1 MFSRV
6 CHHCARL
13 TRPWVPVPVISH
25 PILTSDSVAAFFTC
39 YGVGMVLLTLLRFFL
54 DKLIIPG
61 NRSVDIEISEDQN
74 WWVWRG
80 AARPHFVASSVLL
93 LLCTGVWLPSKPLLY
108 SQLRLLWALWCLISS
123 ATTLRDDAS
132 VQNENQF
139 VELATVAPS
148 TVSWVPSDRA

>member
-93 LLCTGVWLPSKPLLY
+93 LLCLQGCGCHRSRYCTRNCVCSGLFG
-108 SQLRLLWALWCLISS
+108 A
-123 ATTLRDDAS
+123 
-132 VQNENQF
+132 
-139 VELATVAPS
+139 
-148 TVSWVPSDRA
+148 

>member
-1 MFSRV
+1 M
-6 CHHCARL
+6 
-13 TRPWVPVPVISH
+13 
-25 PILTSDSVAAFFTC
+25 AAFFTC

-93 LLCTGVWLPSKPLLY
+93 LLCLQGCGCHRSRYCTRNCVCSGLFG
-108 SQLRLLWALWCLISS
+108 A
-123 ATTLRDDAS
+123 
-132 VQNENQF
+132 
-139 VELATVAPS
+139 
-148 TVSWVPSDRA
+148 